1 MRTPN
6 LRSFL
11 QWSVGTCIVLYTLLV
26 FALNNTRVQTEL
38 GHLAEQEL
46 GEILHTKVTIG
57 RVEVG
62 LLNSISLHDVKLQD
76 QEDKEL
82 LNSKLIFA
90 KLQIRSLLQGKIY
103 LRNIALLDADIH
115 IYKSR
120 PDGPTNLQF
129 MIDAFSSKK
138 STGPSKTDLRINSLI
153 VRRGNVTYDEWY
165 RPRPVGRRFSPHHI
179 DLSDVDA
186 NLTLKHFT
194 RDSLSFR
201 IRHFA
206 AREACGWE
214 VKRLGLRFEGNR
226 KQCTIRDLELLTPH
240 SAINQ
245 ELLQA
250 HYDLDAPTSLF
261 STLSAN
267 FRAINW
273 QLSTADL
280 APVLSRPL
288 NFRETLRLDGLLSY
302 TPQRIKANDSV
313 SRENRI
319 ASTWTPTPISN

>member
-62 LLNSISLHDVKLQD
+62 LLNSISLHNVKLQD
-76 QEDKEL
+76 QEGKEL
-82 LNSKLIFA
+82 LNSKLTFA

-129 MIDAFSSKK
+129 IIDAFSSKK
-138 STGPSKTDLRINSLI
+138 STEPSQTDLRINSLI
-153 VRRGNVTYDEWY
+153 VRRGSVTYDEWY
-165 RPRPVGRRFSPHHI
+165 QPRPVGRRFSPHHI

-194 RDSLSFR
+194 RDSLNFR

-214 VKRLGLRFEGNR
+214 VKRLGL
-226 KQCTIRDLELLTPH
+226 
-240 SAINQ
+240 
-245 ELLQA
+245 
-250 HYDLDAPTSLF
+250 
-261 STLSAN
+261 
-267 FRAINW
+267 
-273 QLSTADL
+273 
-280 APVLSRPL
+280 
-288 NFRETLRLDGLLSY
+288 
-302 TPQRIKANDSV
+302 
-313 SRENRI
+313 
-319 ASTWTPTPISN
+319 